1 MIDSLPLS
9 VQDSARMSNS
19 TIPLVGIIMGSSSD
33 WPTMQLAAK
42 VLEDFG
48 VPYEKRVISAHRTP
62 ELHAEYCKTAKERG
76 LQFIIAGA
84 GAAAHLPGVTA
95 ALTTLPVLGVPIA
108 STALSGVDALYAIV
122 QMPGGIPVATF
133 AVGNAGATNAAL
145 FAVATFAA
153 TDAAMSEKLDA
164 YRAKQR
170 AKVIAS
176 EKDLV

>member
-1 MIDSLPLS
+1 
-9 VQDSARMSNS
+9 MSNS
-19 TIPLVGIIMGSSSD
+19 TTPLVGIIMGSSSD

-48 VPYEKRVISAHRTP
+48 VPHEKRVISAHRTP
-62 ELHAEYCKTAKERG
+62 ELHAEYCQTAKARG

-108 STALSGVDALYAIV
+108 STALNGVDALYAIV

-153 TDAAMSEKLDA
+153 TDAAISEKLDA